1 MKADRLQEL
10 SELMHKSI
18 SNLNKIRTKQEVE
31 LKEYKEREEKTIE
44 ERKGTLEAESTRITE
59 D

>member
-18 SNLNKIRTKQEVE
+18 SNLVKIRTKQEVE
-31 LKEYKEREEKTIE
+31 LKQYKEQEEKTIK
-44 ERKGTLEAESTRITE
+44 ERKEMLDAESVRIAE

>member
-18 SNLNKIRTKQEVE
+18 SKLLKMRTKQEVD
-31 LKEYKEREEKTIE
+31 LKEYKQREEKTIK
-44 ERKGTLEAESTRITE
+44 ERKEMLAAEELRITE

>member
-18 SNLNKIRTKQEVE
+18 SNLIIIRTKQEVE
-31 LKEYKEREEKTIE
+31 LKEYKIRE
-44 ERKGTLEAESTRITE
+44 
-59 D
+59 

>member
-18 SNLNKIRTKQEVE
+18 SNLVKIRTKQEVE
-31 LKEYKEREEKTIE
+31 LKEYKEQEEKTIK
-44 ERKGTLEAESTRITE
+44 ERKEMLDAESVRIAE